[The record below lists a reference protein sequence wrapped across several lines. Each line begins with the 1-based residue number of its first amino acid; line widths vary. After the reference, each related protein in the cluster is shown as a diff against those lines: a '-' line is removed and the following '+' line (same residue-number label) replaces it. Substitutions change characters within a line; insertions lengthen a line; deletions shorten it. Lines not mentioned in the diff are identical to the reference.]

1 MMKNKNNKAL
11 FIYIFISLLVIVLL
25 NFTLLEL
32 AISPVFYLIKDVL
45 FVLISSLILKIIITN
60 KENRHHKVFK
70 RLVDTNTKIKKINER
85 YDVVSKA
92 TSDVIR
98 DWRILEDNIIWSK
111 GIEDAF
117 GFKENQIGNNS
128 TWWFD
133 NIHPED
139 SIKMSIRLYSLLEQ
153 KTERWQDQYRFKCA
167 DGTYKFV
174 LDRGY
179 ILKDE
184 NGKSIR
190 MIGAIQDIT
199 KLKEE
204 EQRLKLLE
212 TVITNTR
219 NAIIITEPKSFEGN
233 IPKIVYANPAF
244 YTMTGYSTE
253 EIIGKSP
260 SLFKGPNSDD
270 KEYKKLIA
278 AIESKEECEIETICY
293 KKTKEEYWVN
303 FSMIPVFN
311 IDEELTHWISIQRDI
326 TKDKKQ
332 EVEKEQLIREL
343 TRNNKDLKQFSYITS
358 HNLRAPLSN
367 LTGLLNLIQD
377 INIEDPELKEI
388 LNGFHKSTN
397 LLNETISDLV
407 KVIAIKD
414 NLSIQKEEIFLKDV
428 FENVFSQLDFL
439 IGIHKP
445 ILKIN
450 FEKAALIKTNKAYLE
465 SILLNLLTNSLKYKS
480 DKRQLKINITSQ
492 MNGEDAV
499 LNFQDNGIGID
510 LVRNRDKIF
519 GLYQRFH
526 THAEGKGLGLYLVK
540 SQVETLGGK
549 IFIESEVDKGTI
561 YTITFNNK

>member
-1 MMKNKNNKAL
+1 MMKDKNNKVI
-11 FIYIFISLLVIVLL
+11 FIYLFISLLAVVFLNVFFLKYAINPVL
-25 NFTLLEL
+25 
-32 AISPVFYLIKDVL
+32 ILIKDIL
-45 FVLISSLILKIIITN
+45 FILITGLIVKIILTN
-60 KENRHHKVFK
+60 KENRHQRVFK
-70 RLVDTNTKIKKINER
+70 RLTDTNTKINEINEK

-92 TSDVIR
+92 TSDIIR
-98 DWRILEDNIIWSK
+98 DWRIQEDSVIWSK
-111 GIEDAF
+111 GIEDVF
-117 GFKENQIGNNS
+117 GFNNTQIGNNS
-128 TWWFD
+128 SWWFE

-139 SIKMSIRLYSLLEQ
+139 SIKMSVRLYSLLEQ

-167 DGTYKFV
+167 DGTYKFI

-179 ILKDE
+179 IMKDE

-190 MIGAIQDIT
+190 MIAAIQDIT
-199 KLKEE
+199 KQKVE

-233 IPKIVYANPAF
+233 IPKIAYANPAF
-244 YTMTGYSTE
+244 FNMSGYSTD

-260 SLFKGPNSDD
+260 SLFKGPNSND
-270 KEYKKLIA
+270 KEYEKLITS
-278 AIESKEECEIETICY
+278 IKSRNECEVETICY
-293 KKTKEEYWVN
+293 KKNKDVYWVN

-311 IDEELTHWISIQRDI
+311 LDEELTHWISIQRDI
-326 TKDKKQ
+326 TVEKKQ
-332 EVEKEQLIREL
+332 KVEKEQLIREL

-367 LTGLLNLIQD
+367 LTGLLNLL
-377 INIEDPELKEI
+377 EDVKIDNPELKEI
-388 LNGFHKSTN
+388 LDGFYKSTHQ
-397 LLNETISDLV
+397 LNETISDLV
-407 KVIAIKD
+407 KVVVIKD
-414 NLSIQKEEIFLKDV
+414 NLSIQKEDVDLKDI

-450 FEKAALIKTNKAYLE
+450 FEKASLIKTNKAYLE

-480 DKRQLKINITSQ
+480 EKRQLKINISSKIE
-492 MNGEDAV
+492 GEDAV
-499 LNFQDNGIGID
+499 LTFQDNGIGID
-510 LVRNRDKIF
+510 LARNGEKIF

-526 THAEGKGLGLYLVK
+526 THVDGKGLGLYLVK
-540 SQVETLGGK
+540 SQVETMGGK
-549 IFIESEVDKGTI
+549 IFVESEIDKGTT